1 MAASPF
7 KRGAETWHCSQ
18 LPQRLLAQWLLTC
31 EPAVGRV
38 RVRSVTG
45 RVVRG
50 GRRKAAARAEAGKE
64 WRKKAA
70 VQAEA
75 GKECRARIAGMV

>member
-1 MAASPF
+1 M
-7 KRGAETWHCSQ
+7 
-18 LPQRLLAQWLLTC
+18 
-31 EPAVGRV
+31 
-38 RVRSVTG
+38 TG

-64 WRKKAA
+64 WRRKAA